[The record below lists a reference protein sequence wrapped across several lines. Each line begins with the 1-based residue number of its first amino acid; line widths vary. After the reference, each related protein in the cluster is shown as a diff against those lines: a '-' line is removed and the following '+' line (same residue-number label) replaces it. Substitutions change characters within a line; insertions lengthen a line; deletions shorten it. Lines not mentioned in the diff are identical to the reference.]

1 MCHHKCLHCLSFC
14 SLNQIPS
21 LCMHSFSLICQPHS
35 IFSNFNQL
43 GKFLGKVY
51 LRTKKL
57 LCPSQSLQIHKS
69 SSMFLV
75 SVGLFPTWP
84 FAFLAFYL
92 CNFSIRCIYICLSVF
107 LNSGACGTYLSV
119 FPTFFFILPCSSF
132 CLSCGQLLLLSL
144 LRELFLNRYS
154 LLHTFAPGG
163 HSQRYPPYWLIQRA
177 PWPQGLDWHSFRST
191 H

>member
-35 IFSNFNQL
+35 IFYNFNQL

-51 LRTKKL
+51 LCTKKL

-69 SSMFLV
+69 STMFLV

-84 FAFLAFYL
+84 FAFLAF
-92 CNFSIRCIYICLSVF
+92 IYVIFPFTVFIFVSLSF
-107 LNSGACGTYLSV
+107 LTVEPAVRTYLSSQ
-119 FPTFFFILPCSSF
+119 LSF
-132 CLSCGQLLLLSL
+132 YLT
-144 LRELFLNRYS
+144 LFLFLS
-154 LLHTFAPGG
+154 VLWATTFII
-163 HSQRYPPYWLIQRA
+163 LIKRTF
-177 PWPQGLDWHSFRST
+177 S
-191 H
+191 